1 MRKERGKEGEAEY
14 ESLLPEE
21 RQHTTDLRERRTN
34 DSLRTFFS
42 TLSTWPSLEHR
53 NPCLASQLFI
63 CPFSAPDFSHP
74 FSSILD
80 HRPFGRIPTPPPSP
94 VKLLYLD

>member
-1 MRKERGKEGEAEY
+1 
-14 ESLLPEE
+14 
-21 RQHTTDLRERRTN
+21 
-34 DSLRTFFS
+34 
-42 TLSTWPSLEHR
+42 
-53 NPCLASQLFI
+53 LASQLFI